1 MTAISSQ
8 IVANN
13 SNVYAEIAYQDPKR
27 NRPEGVLDS
36 DLIVLNEKS
45 IGKKR

>member
-13 SNVYAEIAYQDPKR
+13 SNVYTEIAYQDPKR
-27 NRPEGVLDS
+27 NRPERRVRFR
-36 DLIVLNEKS
+36 LNSSK
-45 IGKKR
+45 